1 MPRTRRTLKKGIFC
15 ASFWNKPH
23 NGVKNYRLEV
33 MQMNE
38 NKKDP
43 GENSREKAGTKLP
56 PIVTPPIPPVPNR
69 AWTEM
74 KKGDKDKK

>member
-1 MPRTRRTLKKGIFC
+1 MKM
-15 ASFWNKPH
+15 S
-23 NGVKNYRLEV
+23 E
-33 MQMNE
+33 NE
-38 NKKDP
+38 KDP
-43 GENSREKAGTKLP
+43 GKNSREKAGTKLP